1 MTYGGSSGYDMTT
14 SNWDQITFVD
24 GLDRET
30 KKKDVTVINE
40 EHKQGMVLVV
50 SRGKFQTK
58 KGTKVR
64 ETGGGKLQEVL
75 VMSCW

>member
-1 MTYGGSSGYDMTT
+1 MTYGGSSGYDT
-14 SNWDQITFVD
+14 SSSDWDQLTFVD

-40 EHKQGMVLVV
+40 EHNQGIILVV
-50 SRGKFQTK
+50 SRGKIQTK

-75 VMSCW
+75 VISCW

>member
-1 MTYGGSSGYDMTT
+1 MTYGGSSGYDT
-14 SNWDQITFVD
+14 SSSDWDQLTFVD

-40 EHKQGMVLVV
+40 EHNQGIILVV
-50 SRGKFQTK
+50 SRGKIQTK

-64 ETGGGKLQEVL
+64 EMGGGKLQEVL
-75 VMSCW
+75 VISCW